1 MRKVGL
7 RVITITL
14 LLVMAYVSNP
24 VIEAAKPKTVTLK
37 FWHLWTT
44 PAETNKVAIDQVLAN
59 FKKAYP
65 HIKVEVDAVENETYK
80 TKIKTAIAANEAP
93 DVFFTW
99 GGGFSKPFVDAGK
112 LLDLTPYLK
121 DGTSKKLVGGTLTY
135 QTYNGKVYALP
146 FALWAGIMYCNQSL
160 FEKYNVKIPGTFKE
174 LLAAVSVFRSK
185 GITPLEVG
193 EKDRWPGMFYQNIL
207 AVRTAGTKLSNNALA
222 KKASFNQRAFIQ
234 SAELLKQLVKA
245 GAFESGCLGITRD
258 ESEANFRL
266 GKAAMYYN
274 GSWVAG
280 SLNQQQAP
288 DVYGK
293 IVARNFPVV
302 EGSNGEPN
310 GFLGGAVDA
319 FAVNA
324 GTKHPKEAVL
334 FVKYVAEQQAKI
346 GYQIGALLPAWKV
359 QVDESKLPEL
369 TVQISKLIKGA
380 TGFVLAW
387 DTFLEGADA
396 DTHKNLVQEIFADMI
411 TPQKFAIEMQKL
423 NSKK

>member
-1 MRKVGL
+1 MRKIRLGIIV
-7 RVITITL
+7 L
-14 LLVMAYVSNP
+14 LLVLVWVFSGLVA
-24 VIEAAKPKTVTLK
+24 EAKPKTVTIK

-44 PAETNKVAIDQVLAN
+44 PTEANKIAVDKVLAK

-65 HIKVEVDAVENETYK
+65 RIKIDVDAVENETYK

-99 GGGFSKPFVDAGK
+99 GGGFNKPFVDAGK
-112 LLDLTPYLK
+112 LLNLTPYLT
-121 DGTSKKLVGGTLTY
+121 GIQNRLVGGALTY
-135 QTYNGKVYALP
+135 HTYNRKVYALP
-146 FALWAGIMYCNQSL
+146 FSLWAGILYCNQEL
-160 FEKYNVKIPGTFKE
+160 FAEAGVKIPETFRE
-174 LLAAVSVFRSK
+174 LLAAVKVFRSK
-185 GITPLEVG
+185 GITPMEVG

-207 AVRTAGTKLSNNALA
+207 AIRTAGTKLCNDALA
-222 KKASFNQRAFIQ
+222 KKASFNQAAFVK
-234 SAELLKQLVKA
+234 SAALLVQLVKA
-245 GAFESGCLGITRD
+245 GAFEKGCLGITRD

-288 DVYGK
+288 DVFGK
-293 IVARNFPVV
+293 IVAKNFPAVT
-302 EGSNGEPN
+302 GSGGEPN

-324 GTKHPKEAVL
+324 GTKHPKEAVIFAKFL
-334 FVKYVAEQQAKI
+334 AEQQARI
-346 GYQIGALLPAWKV
+346 GYQLGALLPAWKCR
-359 QVDESKLPEL
+359 VDESKLPEL
-369 TVQISKLIKGA
+369 TVQLSRLIKNS

-396 DTHKNLVQEIFADMI
+396 DIHKNLVQELYAGVI
-411 TPQKFAIEMQKL
+411 TPQKFATEMQRL
-423 NSKK
+423 NAEKIR